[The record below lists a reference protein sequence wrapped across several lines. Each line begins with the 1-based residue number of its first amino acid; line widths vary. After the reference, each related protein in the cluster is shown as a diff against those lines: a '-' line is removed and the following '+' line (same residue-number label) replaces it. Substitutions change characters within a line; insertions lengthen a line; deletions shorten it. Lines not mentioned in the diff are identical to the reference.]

1 MQIFPMPI
9 SDYGELI
16 EYLNGRKTVAEKNQ
30 EIENWLCENLKQ
42 RLDGLIVN
50 KEEYISPLLETLVL
64 PITDKCNL
72 TCPYC
77 FAQKGNGNF
86 NFDSYTEKDIDNL
99 LEIIYDKNRDTPTT
113 LVFFGGEPLL
123 KFKLIKY
130 TINAI
135 STRYNGKLNVSY
147 SITTNGTLI
156 NEKVAQFFRDNNFAV
171 MLSVDGPDNEYNF
184 RKYSNGESSLGRV
197 LRNIEVLKEKEVSF
211 EVRAT
216 ITSNNPYILETIM
229 FLEELRT
236 PFTAVFAYSSENA
249 THGELTSYD
258 DITLERIK
266 DGLGKVYD
274 YYSEKL
280 KKCEKI
286 YNLAI
291 SEFFETLE
299 YRTVKER
306 ACTAGL
312 TYHTV
317 MSNGDMYSCAHLMND
332 KKYIVQNVRHF
343 ENGKWLS
350 DTTIPIK
357 VSEIEDCQKC
367 WAKNL
372 CSGGCTSRKVLAN
385 RKTSMALPQVECK
398 LQKLQ
403 FELYLRL
410 YYLYKIHTCNQE
422 KK

>member
-249 THGELTSYD
+249 THGELTS
-258 DITLERIK
+258 
-266 DGLGKVYD
+266 
-274 YYSEKL
+274 
-280 KKCEKI
+280 
-286 YNLAI
+286 
-291 SEFFETLE
+291 
-299 YRTVKER
+299 
-306 ACTAGL
+306 
-312 TYHTV
+312 
-317 MSNGDMYSCAHLMND
+317 
-332 KKYIVQNVRHF
+332 
-343 ENGKWLS
+343 
-350 DTTIPIK
+350 
-357 VSEIEDCQKC
+357 
-367 WAKNL
+367 
-372 CSGGCTSRKVLAN
+372 
-385 RKTSMALPQVECK
+385 
-398 LQKLQ
+398 
-403 FELYLRL
+403 
-410 YYLYKIHTCNQE
+410 
-422 KK
+422 